1 MDRLFA
7 RDEFS
12 ARKAHKIV
20 LAEVRMEDQD
30 FRRTSMGAQEDSS
43 EKERYVA
50 QDEKRLQDV

>member
-7 RDEFS
+7 RGEFP

-30 FRRTSMGAQEDSS
+30 FRRNSLGAQEDDS

-50 QDEKRLQDV
+50 RNEKRMQDV